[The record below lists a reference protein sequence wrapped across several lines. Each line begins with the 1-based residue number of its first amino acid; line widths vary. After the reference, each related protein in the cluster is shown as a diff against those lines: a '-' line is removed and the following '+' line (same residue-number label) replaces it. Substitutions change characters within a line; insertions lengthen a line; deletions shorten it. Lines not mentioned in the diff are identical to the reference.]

1 MPSLTEE
8 LAKEVIAA
16 FRAEL
21 DEGVRAQISE
31 RQFEFLELLVKDAVA
46 GGIHDAAE
54 RVEKLGRELRS
65 EAGTPEIE
73 L

>member
-1 MPSLTEE
+1 MSSLTEE

-16 FRAEL
+16 FKAEL
-21 DEGVRAQISE
+21 DEAARARISE
-31 RQFEFLELLVKDAVA
+31 HQFEFLELLVKDAVA

-54 RVEKLGRELRS
+54 RVERLGRELRRES
-65 EAGTPEIE
+65 GTPEIE